1 MKRRIRKTLNFFAF
15 NILFFAIYL
24 NFIQKEK
31 PDPALQTTVATKNMP
46 TSVVAAPST
55 PKDETVKA
63 QY

>member
-31 PDPALQTTVATKNMP
+31 PDPSLQTNVVTKSAQTNVM
-46 TSVVAAPST
+46 SAPVT
-55 PKDETVKA
+55 PKDETVKGS
-63 QY
+63 Y